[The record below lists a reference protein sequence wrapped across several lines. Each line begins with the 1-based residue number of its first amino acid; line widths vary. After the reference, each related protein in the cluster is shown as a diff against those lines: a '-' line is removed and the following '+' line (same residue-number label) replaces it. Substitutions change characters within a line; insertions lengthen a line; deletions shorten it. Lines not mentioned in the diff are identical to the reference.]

1 MAGLPVL
8 FGKRRL
14 RLYFSPANIEHITMD
29 KKIEK
34 KRWTWQRILIL
45 VVLIG
50 GVGYLVSAVVKSAGT
65 SRLNVQSE
73 RLMVDTVGRGNFQ
86 EFIPVTGVVE
96 PLRTVF
102 IDAVEGG
109 KVEEKFVEDG
119 AFVKP
124 NQPILRLSN
133 PELLVNYL
141 NQEANI
147 ISQINQIRNTSILM
161 EQQSL
166 SLREQ
171 AVDVDYQ
178 MDLNG
183 KRLDRNRELLKDKV
197 IARVEYEE
205 MEALMTNLKNRKK
218 LLHATIKKDSAY
230 QELQQQQMA
239 SSLDLMQRNLAIT
252 RQSLDQLTVRAPI
265 AGQLSGLNKELGE
278 SVARSENIGQIDDL
292 SSFKVRI
299 RIDEFYISRVFNEQE
314 GTFQFAG
321 KTFSLKIK
329 KIYPQVLNGAF
340 EADMVFVGSAPE
352 GIKRGQSVSVKL
364 ELSAEEQAT
373 LLQRGGFYQ
382 TTGGNWVYVIDPASG
397 NARKRNIRLGRQ
409 NPNFYEVLDGLQTG
423 DVVII
428 SGYENFGDKDELVL
442 K

>member
-1 MAGLPVL
+1 
-8 FGKRRL
+8 
-14 RLYFSPANIEHITMD
+14 MD

-34 KRWTWQRILIL
+34 KRWTWQRILLL
-45 VVLIG
+45 V
-50 GVGYLVSAVVKSAGT
+50 AVVGGLGLLINTVLKNAGT

-86 EFIPVTGVVE
+86 EFIPVTGVVQ

-133 PELLVNYL
+133 PDLMVNYL

-166 SLREQ
+166 NLREQ

-178 MDLNG
+178 LDLNG
-183 KRLDRNRELLKDKV
+183 KRLERNRELLKDKV

-205 MEALMTNLKNRKK
+205 MEALVTNLKNRKG
-218 LLHATIKKDSAY
+218 LLRATIKKDSAY
-230 QELQQQQMA
+230 QELQQQQMS
-239 SSLDLMQRNLAIT
+239 SSLDLMQRNLTIT
-252 RQSLDQLTVRAPI
+252 RQSLEQLMVRAPI
-265 AGQLSGLNKELGE
+265 AGQLSGLTKELGA

-292 SSFKVRI
+292 SNFKVRV

-314 GTFQFAG
+314 GSFTFAG
-321 KTFSLKIK
+321 KNYQLKIK

-340 EADMVFVGSAPE
+340 EADMVFVGAPPE

-364 ELSAEEQAT
+364 ELSAEEQAM

-382 TTGGNWVYVIDPASG
+382 TTGGNWVYVIDPSSG
-397 NARKRNIRLGRQ
+397 NARKRTVRLGRQ
-409 NPNFYEVLDGLQTG
+409 NPNFYEVLDGLQPG
-423 DVVII
+423 DVVIV

>member
-1 MAGLPVL
+1 
-8 FGKRRL
+8 
-14 RLYFSPANIEHITMD
+14 MD

-34 KRWTWQRILIL
+34 KRFTWQRVSIGVL
-45 VVLIG
+45 VIG
-50 GVGYLVSAVVKSAGT
+50 GLAYLISTVVKNSGT

-119 AFVKP
+119 AFVQP
-124 NQPILRLSN
+124 NQAILRLSN
-133 PELLVNYL
+133 PDLMVNYL

-166 SLREQ
+166 NLREQ

-178 MDLNG
+178 LELND
-183 KRLDRNRELLKDKV
+183 KRLNRNRELLKDNV
-197 IARVEYEE
+197 IPRVEYEE
-205 MEALMTNLKNRKK
+205 MEALLTNLKNRKK
-218 LLHATIKKDSAY
+218 LLQATIRKDSAY
-230 QELQQQQMA
+230 QELQQQQMS
-239 SSLDLMQRNLAIT
+239 SSLDLMQRNLTIT
-252 RQSLDQLTVRAPI
+252 RQSLEQLTVKAPI
-265 AGQLSGLNKELGE
+265 AGQLSGLSKELGE

-292 SSFKVRI
+292 SNFKVRV

-314 GTFQFAG
+314 GSFQFAG
-321 KTFSLKIK
+321 KTYTLKIK
-329 KIYPQVLNGAF
+329 KIYPQVANGAF
-340 EADMVFVGSAPE
+340 EADMVFVGPPPE

-382 TTGGNWVYVIDPASG
+382 TTGGNWVYVIDSATG

-409 NPNFYEVLDGLQTG
+409 NPNYYEVLDGLQTG
-423 DVVII
+423 DVVIV

-442 K
+442 N

>member
-1 MAGLPVL
+1 
-8 FGKRRL
+8 
-14 RLYFSPANIEHITMD
+14 MD

-45 VVLIG
+45 AV
-50 GVGYLVSAVVKSAGT
+50 AVVGLGFLITSALKNAGT
-65 SRLNVQSE
+65 SRLNVQSD

-96 PLRTVF
+96 PLRTVR

-119 AFVKP
+119 AFVQP

-133 PELLVNYL
+133 PDLLVNYL

-166 SLREQ
+166 NLREQ

-178 MDLNG
+178 LDLNST
-183 KRLDRNRELLKDKV
+183 RLERNRELMKDKV

-205 MEALMTNLKNRKK
+205 QQALVNNLKNRKE
-218 LLHATIKKDSAY
+218 LLRATIKKDSSY
-230 QELQQQQMA
+230 QALQQQQMS

-252 RQSLDQLTVRAPI
+252 KQSLEQLMVRAPI
-265 AGQLSGLNKELGE
+265 AGQLSGLAKELGQ
-278 SVARSENIGQIDDL
+278 SVARNENIGQIDDL
-292 SSFKVRI
+292 SSFKVRV
-299 RIDEFYISRVFNEQE
+299 RIDEFYISRVFNEQQ
-314 GTFQFAG
+314 GSFQFAG
-321 KTFSLKIK
+321 KNYTLKIK
-329 KIYPQVLNGAF
+329 KIYPQVVNGAF
-340 EADMVFVGSAPE
+340 EADMVFVGSAPD

-397 NARKRNIRLGRQ
+397 NARKRSVRLGRQ
-409 NPNFYEVLDGLQTG
+409 NPNFYEVLDGLQEG
-423 DVVII
+423 EVVIV

>member
-1 MAGLPVL
+1 MDR
-8 FGKRRL
+8 K
-14 RLYFSPANIEHITMD
+14 IT
-29 KKIEK
+29 K
-34 KRWTWQRILIL
+34 KRFTWQRLLLAAAGLAL
-45 VVLIG
+45 VG
-50 GVGYLVSAVVKSAGT
+50 FLVASIWKNAGT

-73 RLMVDTVGRGNFQ
+73 RLMVDTVGQGTFQ

-96 PLRTVF
+96 PLRTVI

-133 PELLVNYL
+133 PDLMVNYL

-166 SLREQ
+166 NLREQ
-171 AVDVDYQ
+171 AVDVEYQ
-178 MDLNG
+178 LELNHS
-183 KRLDRNRELLKDKV
+183 RLERNRSLLKDKV
-197 IARVEYEE
+197 IAPVDVQE
-205 MEALMTNLKNRKK
+205 MEALYKNLKNRKK
-218 LLHATIKKDSAY
+218 LLEATIKKDSAY
-230 QELQQQQMA
+230 QSLQQQQMS
-239 SSLDLMQRNLAIT
+239 SSLDLMERNLAIT
-252 RQSLDQLTVRAPI
+252 RQSLEQLTVRAPI

-292 SSFKVRI
+292 SNFKVRV
-299 RIDEFYISRVFNEQE
+299 RIDEFYISRVFNDQE
-314 GTFQFAG
+314 GSFEFAG
-321 KTFSLKIK
+321 KSYALKIK
-329 KIYPQVLNGAF
+329 KIYPQVANGAF
-340 EADMVFVGSAPE
+340 EADMVFVDKAPE
-352 GIKRGQSVSVKL
+352 GIKRGQSVSVRL

-382 TTGGNWVYVIDPASG
+382 TTGGNWVYVVDPSSG
-397 NARKRNIRLGRQ
+397 NARKRTVRLGRQ
-409 NPNFYEVLDGLQTG
+409 NPNYYEVLDGLQTG
-423 DVVII
+423 DVVIV

>member
-1 MAGLPVL
+1 
-8 FGKRRL
+8 
-14 RLYFSPANIEHITMD
+14 MD

-45 VVLIG
+45 AV
-50 GVGYLVSAVVKSAGT
+50 AVVGLGFLITSALKNAGT
-65 SRLNVQSE
+65 SRLNVQSD

-96 PLRTVF
+96 PLRTVR

-119 AFVKP
+119 AFVQP

-133 PELLVNYL
+133 PDLLVNYL

-166 SLREQ
+166 NLREQ

-178 MDLNG
+178 LDLNST
-183 KRLDRNRELLKDKV
+183 RLERNRELMKDKV

-205 MEALMTNLKNRKK
+205 QQALVNNLKNRKE
-218 LLHATIKKDSAY
+218 LLRATIKKDSSY
-230 QELQQQQMA
+230 QALQQQQMS

-252 RQSLDQLTVRAPI
+252 KQSLEQLMVRAPI
-265 AGQLSGLNKELGE
+265 AGQLSGLAKELGQ
-278 SVARSENIGQIDDL
+278 SVARNENIGQIDDL
-292 SSFKVRI
+292 SSFKVRV
-299 RIDEFYISRVFNEQE
+299 RIDEFYISRVFNEQQ
-314 GTFQFAG
+314 GSFQFAG
-321 KTFSLKIK
+321 KNYTLKIK
-329 KIYPQVLNGAF
+329 KIYPQVVNGAF
-340 EADMVFVGSAPE
+340 EADMVFMGAAPD

-397 NARKRNIRLGRQ
+397 NARKRSVRLGRQ
-409 NPNFYEVLDGLQTG
+409 NPNFYEVLDGLQEG
-423 DVVII
+423 EVVIV

>member
-1 MAGLPVL
+1 
-8 FGKRRL
+8 
-14 RLYFSPANIEHITMD
+14 MD
-29 KKIEK
+29 RKIEK
-34 KRWTWQRILIL
+34 KRFTWQRILLAL
-45 VVLIG
+45 VAIG
-50 GVGYLVSAVVKSAGT
+50 GLTFLISSMIRNAGT

-73 RLMVDTVGRGNFQ
+73 RLMVDTVARGNFQ

-109 KVEEKFVEDG
+109 KVEDKFVEDG
-119 AFVKP
+119 AFVQA
-124 NQPILRLSN
+124 NQQILRLSN
-133 PELLVNYL
+133 PDLMVNYL

-178 MDLNG
+178 LDLTT
-183 KRLDRNRELLKDKV
+183 KRVARNRELFKDNV

-205 MEALMTNLKNRKK
+205 TEALHSNLQNRKQ
-218 LLHATIKKDSAY
+218 LLAATIRKDSAY
-230 QELQQQQMA
+230 QALQQQQMA

-252 RQSLDQLTVRAPI
+252 KQSLDQLTVRAPI
-265 AGQLSGLNKELGE
+265 AGQLSGLSKELGE

-292 SSFKVRI
+292 SSFKVRV

-314 GTFQFAG
+314 GSFQFAG
-321 KTFSLKIK
+321 KSYSLKIK
-329 KIYPQVLNGAF
+329 KIYPQVTNGAF
-340 EADMVFVGSAPE
+340 EADMVFVGKAPD

-364 ELSAEEQAT
+364 ELSAEEQAM

-382 TTGGNWVYVIDPASG
+382 TTGGNWVYVVDPSG
-397 NARKRNIRLGRQ
+397 DNARKRSIRLGRQ
-409 NPNFYEVLDGLQTG
+409 NPNYYEVLDGLQAG
-423 DVVII
+423 DVVIV

>member
-1 MAGLPVL
+1 
-8 FGKRRL
+8 
-14 RLYFSPANIEHITMD
+14 MD

-34 KRWTWQRILIL
+34 KRFTWQRILI
-45 VVLIG
+45 
-50 GVGYLVSAVVKSAGT
+50 AVVAIAGLSFLISSMIKNAGT
-65 SRLNVQSE
+65 TRLNVQSE

-119 AFVKP
+119 AFLQA
-124 NQPILRLSN
+124 NQQILRLSN
-133 PELLVNYL
+133 PDLMVNYL

-178 MDLNG
+178 LELTT
-183 KRLDRNRELLKDKV
+183 KRVARNRELYKDNV

-205 MEALMTNLKNRKK
+205 SEALHNNLQNRQK
-218 LLHATIKKDSAY
+218 LLSATIRKDSAY
-230 QELQQQQMA
+230 QALQQQQMA

-265 AGQLSGLNKELGE
+265 AGQLSGLSKELGE

-292 SSFKVRI
+292 SNFKVRV

-314 GTFQFAG
+314 GSFQFAG
-321 KTFSLKIK
+321 KSFALKIK
-329 KIYPQVLNGAF
+329 KIYPQVTNGAF
-340 EADMVFVGSAPE
+340 EADMVFVGAAPD

-423 DVVII
+423 EVVIV

>member
-1 MAGLPVL
+1 
-8 FGKRRL
+8 
-14 RLYFSPANIEHITMD
+14 MD

-45 VVLIG
+45 AVAVGGLGFLIT
-50 GVGYLVSAVVKSAGT
+50 SALKNAGT
-65 SRLNVQSE
+65 SRLNVQSD

-96 PLRTVF
+96 PLRTVR

-119 AFVKP
+119 AFVQP

-133 PELLVNYL
+133 PDLLVNYL

-166 SLREQ
+166 NLREQ

-178 MDLNG
+178 LDLNST
-183 KRLDRNRELLKDKV
+183 RLERNRELLKDKV

-205 MEALMTNLKNRKK
+205 QQALVNNLKNRKE
-218 LLHATIKKDSAY
+218 LLRATIKKDSSY
-230 QELQQQQMA
+230 QALQQQQMS

-252 RQSLDQLTVRAPI
+252 KQSLEQLMVRAPI
-265 AGQLSGLNKELGE
+265 AGQLSGLAKELGQ
-278 SVARSENIGQIDDL
+278 SVARNENIGQIDDL
-292 SSFKVRI
+292 SSFKVRV
-299 RIDEFYISRVFNEQE
+299 RIDEFYISRVFNEQQ
-314 GTFQFAG
+314 GSFQFAG
-321 KTFSLKIK
+321 KNYTLKIK
-329 KIYPQVLNGAF
+329 KIYPQVVNGAF
-340 EADMVFVGSAPE
+340 EADMVFMGAAPD

-397 NARKRNIRLGRQ
+397 NARKRSVRLGRQ
-409 NPNFYEVLDGLQTG
+409 NPNFYEVLDGLQEG
-423 DVVII
+423 EVVIV

>member
-1 MAGLPVL
+1 
-8 FGKRRL
+8 
-14 RLYFSPANIEHITMD
+14 MD

-45 VVLIG
+45 V
-50 GVGYLVSAVVKSAGT
+50 AVVGGLGLIISSVLKNAGT

-86 EFIPVTGVVE
+86 EFIPVTGVVQ

-124 NQPILRLSN
+124 TQPILRLSN
-133 PELLVNYL
+133 PDLLVNYL

-166 SLREQ
+166 NLREQ

-178 MDLNG
+178 LDLNG

-197 IARVEYEE
+197 IAKVEYEE
-205 MEALMTNLKNRKK
+205 MEALVTNLKNRKT
-218 LLHATIKKDSAY
+218 LLKATIKKDSAY
-230 QELQQQQMA
+230 QELQQQQMT

-252 RQSLDQLTVRAPI
+252 RQSLEQLTVRAPI
-265 AGQLSGLNKELGE
+265 AGQLSGLTKELGA

-292 SSFKVRI
+292 SNFKIRV

-314 GTFQFAG
+314 GSFQFAG
-321 KTFSLKIK
+321 KTYVLKIK

-340 EADMVFVGSAPE
+340 EADMVFVGAPPE

-382 TTGGNWVYVIDPASG
+382 TTGGNWVYVIDPSSG
-397 NARKRNIRLGRQ
+397 YARKRNVRLGRQ
-409 NPNFYEVLDGLQTG
+409 NPNFYEVLDGLQSG
-423 DVVII
+423 DVVIV

>member
-1 MAGLPVL
+1 MDR
-8 FGKRRL
+8 K
-14 RLYFSPANIEHITMD
+14 IT
-29 KKIEK
+29 K
-34 KRWTWQRILIL
+34 KRFTWQRLLLAAVGLAIVGFLIAS
-45 VVLIG
+45 IW
-50 GVGYLVSAVVKSAGT
+50 KNAGT

-73 RLMVDTVGRGNFQ
+73 RLMVDTVGQGTFQ

-96 PLRTVF
+96 PLRTVI

-133 PELLVNYL
+133 PDLMVNYL

-166 SLREQ
+166 NLREQ
-171 AVDVDYQ
+171 AVDVEYQ
-178 MDLNG
+178 LELNHS
-183 KRLDRNRELLKDKV
+183 RLERNRSLLKDKV
-197 IARVEYEE
+197 IAPVDVQE
-205 MEALMTNLKNRKK
+205 MEALYKNLKNRKK
-218 LLHATIKKDSAY
+218 LLEATIKKDSAY
-230 QELQQQQMA
+230 QSLQQQQMS
-239 SSLDLMQRNLAIT
+239 SSLDLMERNLAIT
-252 RQSLDQLTVRAPI
+252 RQSLEQLTVRAPI

-292 SSFKVRI
+292 SNFKVRV
-299 RIDEFYISRVFNEQE
+299 RIDEFYISRVFNDQE
-314 GTFQFAG
+314 GSFEFAG
-321 KTFSLKIK
+321 KSYALKIK
-329 KIYPQVLNGAF
+329 KIYPQVANGAF
-340 EADMVFVGSAPE
+340 EADMVFVGKAPE
-352 GIKRGQSVSVKL
+352 GIKRGQSVSVRL

-382 TTGGNWVYVIDPASG
+382 TTGGNWVYVVDPSSG
-397 NARKRNIRLGRQ
+397 NARKRNVRLGRQ
-409 NPNFYEVLDGLQTG
+409 NPNYYEVLEGLQTG
-423 DVVII
+423 DVVIV

>member
-1 MAGLPVL
+1 MDR
-8 FGKRRL
+8 K
-14 RLYFSPANIEHITMD
+14 IT
-29 KKIEK
+29 K
-34 KRWTWQRILIL
+34 KRFTWQRLL
-45 VVLIG
+45 LAAVVLAVAG
-50 GVGYLVSAVVKSAGT
+50 FLVASIWKNAGT

-73 RLMVDTVGRGNFQ
+73 RLMVDTVGQGTFQ

-96 PLRTVF
+96 PLRTVI

-133 PELLVNYL
+133 PDLMVNYL

-166 SLREQ
+166 NLREQ
-171 AVDVDYQ
+171 AVDVEYQ
-178 MDLNG
+178 LELNHS
-183 KRLDRNRELLKDKV
+183 RLERNRSLLKDKV
-197 IARVEYEE
+197 IAPVDVQE
-205 MEALMTNLKNRKK
+205 MEALYKNLKNRKK
-218 LLHATIKKDSAY
+218 LLEATIKKDSAY
-230 QELQQQQMA
+230 QSLQQQQMS
-239 SSLDLMQRNLAIT
+239 SSLDLMERNLAIT
-252 RQSLDQLTVRAPI
+252 RQSLEQLTVRAPI
-265 AGQLSGLNKELGE
+265 AGQLSGLNKELGQ

-292 SSFKVRI
+292 SNFKVRV
-299 RIDEFYISRVFNEQE
+299 RIDEFYISRVFNDQE
-314 GTFQFAG
+314 GSFQFAG
-321 KTFSLKIK
+321 KSYALKIK
-329 KIYPQVLNGAF
+329 KIYPQVVNGAF
-340 EADMVFVGSAPE
+340 EADMVFVEKAPE
-352 GIKRGQSVSVKL
+352 GIKRGQSVSVRL

-382 TTGGNWVYVIDPASG
+382 TTGGNWVYVVDPSSG
-397 NARKRNIRLGRQ
+397 NARKRTVRLGRQ

-423 DVVII
+423 DVVIV

>member
-1 MAGLPVL
+1 
-8 FGKRRL
+8 
-14 RLYFSPANIEHITMD
+14 MD

-34 KRWTWQRILIL
+34 KRFTWQRLLVGLVLLGGTYFLIAS
-45 VVLIG
+45 IW
-50 GVGYLVSAVVKSAGT
+50 KNAGT
-65 SRLNVQSE
+65 SRLNVQSD
-73 RLMVDTVGRGNFQ
+73 RLMIDTVGQGNFQ

-124 NQPILRLSN
+124 NQTILRLSN
-133 PELLVNYL
+133 PDLMVNYL

-166 SLREQ
+166 NLREQ

-178 MDLNG
+178 LELTS
-183 KRLDRNRELLKDKV
+183 KRLERNRSLLKDKV
-197 IARVEYEE
+197 IARVEFEE
-205 MEALMTNLKNRKK
+205 MEALLHNLENRKK
-218 LLHATIKKDSAY
+218 LLGATIKKDSAY
-230 QELQQQQMA
+230 QELQKQQMA
-239 SSLDLMQRNLAIT
+239 SSLDLMQRNLSIT
-252 RQSLDQLTVRAPI
+252 RQSLDQLNVKAPI

-292 SSFKVRI
+292 SNFKVRV

-314 GTFQFAG
+314 GSFQFAG
-321 KTFSLKIK
+321 KLYALKIK
-329 KIYPQVLNGAF
+329 KIYPQVSNGAF
-340 EADMVFVGSAPE
+340 EADMVFVDAAPE

-382 TTGGNWVYVIDPASG
+382 TSGGNWVYVVDPQTG
-397 NARKRNIRLGRQ
+397 NARKRNVRLGRQ

-423 DVVII
+423 DLVIV
-428 SGYENFGDKDELVL
+428 SGYENFGDKDELIL

>member
-1 MAGLPVL
+1 MDR
-8 FGKRRL
+8 K
-14 RLYFSPANIEHITMD
+14 IT
-29 KKIEK
+29 K
-34 KRWTWQRILIL
+34 KRFTWQRLLLAAVGLAIVGFLIAS
-45 VVLIG
+45 IW
-50 GVGYLVSAVVKSAGT
+50 KNAGT

-73 RLMVDTVGRGNFQ
+73 RLMVDTVGQGTFQ

-96 PLRTVF
+96 PLRTVI

-133 PELLVNYL
+133 PDLMVNYL

-166 SLREQ
+166 NLREQ
-171 AVDVDYQ
+171 AVDVEYQ
-178 MDLNG
+178 LELNHG
-183 KRLDRNRELLKDKV
+183 RLERNRSLLKDKV
-197 IARVEYEE
+197 IAPVDVQE
-205 MEALMTNLKNRKK
+205 MEALYKNLKNRKN
-218 LLHATIKKDSAY
+218 LLEATIKKDSAY
-230 QELQQQQMA
+230 QSLQQQQMS
-239 SSLDLMQRNLAIT
+239 SSLDLMERNLAIT
-252 RQSLDQLTVRAPI
+252 RQSLEQLTVRAPI

-292 SSFKVRI
+292 SNFKVRV
-299 RIDEFYISRVFNEQE
+299 RIDEFYISRVFNDQE
-314 GTFQFAG
+314 GSFEFAG
-321 KTFSLKIK
+321 KSYALKIK
-329 KIYPQVLNGAF
+329 KIYPQVANGAF
-340 EADMVFVGSAPE
+340 EADMVFVGKAPE
-352 GIKRGQSVSVKL
+352 GIKRGQSVSVRL

-382 TTGGNWVYVIDPASG
+382 TTGGNWVYVVDPSSG
-397 NARKRNIRLGRQ
+397 NARKRNVRLGRQ
-409 NPNFYEVLDGLQTG
+409 NPNYYEVLEGLQTG
-423 DVVII
+423 DVVIV

>member
-1 MAGLPVL
+1 MNE
-8 FGKRRL
+8 R
-14 RLYFSPANIEHITMD
+14 ITMD

-45 VVLIG
+45 AGIVAGLGIIASSVLKNA
-50 GVGYLVSAVVKSAGT
+50 GV

-73 RLMVDTVGRGNFQ
+73 RLMVDTVSRGNFQ
-86 EFIPVTGVVE
+86 EFISVTGVVE

-102 IDAVEGG
+102 IDATEGG

-119 AFVKP
+119 AMVKP
-124 NQPILRLSN
+124 NQMILRLSN
-133 PELLVNYL
+133 PDLMVNYL

-178 MDLNG
+178 LDLNG
-183 KRLDRNRELLKDKV
+183 KRLERNRELLKDKV
-197 IARVEYEE
+197 VARVDVEE
-205 MEALMTNLKNRKK
+205 MEALHTNLKNRRT
-218 LLHATIKKDSAY
+218 LLQATIRKDSAY
-230 QELQQQQMA
+230 QELQKQQMS

-252 RQSLDQLTVRAPI
+252 KQSLEQLTVRAPI
-265 AGQLSGLNKELGE
+265 AGQLTGLNKELGE

-292 SSFKVRI
+292 SNFKVRV
-299 RIDEFYISRVFNEQE
+299 RIDEFYISRVFNDQE
-314 GTFQFAG
+314 GSFQFAG
-321 KTFSLKIK
+321 KTYQLKIK
-329 KIYPQVLNGAF
+329 KIYPQVANGAF
-340 EADMVFVGSAPE
+340 EADMVFVGTPPD

-364 ELSAEEQAT
+364 ELSAEEQAM

-382 TTGGNWVYVIDPASG
+382 TSGGNWVYVIDPSSG

-423 DVVII
+423 DIVIV

>member
-1 MAGLPVL
+1 
-8 FGKRRL
+8 
-14 RLYFSPANIEHITMD
+14 MD

-34 KRWTWQRILIL
+34 KRFTWQRITLAL
-45 VVLIG
+45 VVVGGLAFLITSM
-50 GVGYLVSAVVKSAGT
+50 VRNAGT

-133 PELLVNYL
+133 PDLLVNYL

-166 SLREQ
+166 SLRNQ

-178 MDLNG
+178 LDLTIT
-183 KRLDRNRELLKDKV
+183 RLARNKELLKDKV

-205 MEALMTNLKNRKK
+205 MQALHKNLNNRKD
-218 LLHATIKKDSAY
+218 LLRVTIQKDSAY
-230 QELQQQQMA
+230 QALQQHQMT

-252 RQSLDQLTVRAPI
+252 RQSLEQLTVRAPI
-265 AGQLSGLNKELGE
+265 AGQLSGLTKELGE

-292 SSFKVRI
+292 SNFKVRV

-321 KTFSLKIK
+321 KTYALKIK
-329 KIYPQVLNGAF
+329 KIYPQVTTGAF
-340 EADMVFVGSAPE
+340 EADMVFVGAPPD

-382 TTGGNWVYVIDPASG
+382 TTGGNWVYVIDPSTG
-397 NARKRNIRLGRQ
+397 NARKRNVRLGRQ
-409 NPNFYEVLDGLQTG
+409 NPNFYEVLEGLQTG
-423 DVVII
+423 EVVIV
-428 SGYENFGDKDELVL
+428 SGYENFGNKDELVL

>member
-1 MAGLPVL
+1 
-8 FGKRRL
+8 
-14 RLYFSPANIEHITMD
+14 MD

-34 KRWTWQRILIL
+34 KRWTWQRILLL
-45 VVLIG
+45 V
-50 GVGYLVSAVVKSAGT
+50 AVVGGLGLIISSVLKNAGT

-86 EFIPVTGVVE
+86 EFIPVTGVVQ
-96 PLRTVF
+96 PLRTVY

-124 NQPILRLSN
+124 SQPILRLSN
-133 PELLVNYL
+133 PDLLVNYL

-166 SLREQ
+166 NLREQ

-178 MDLNG
+178 LDLNG

-197 IARVEYEE
+197 IAKVEYEE
-205 MEALMTNLKNRKK
+205 MEALVTNLKNRKS
-218 LLHATIKKDSAY
+218 LLKATIKKDSAY
-230 QELQQQQMA
+230 QELQQQQMT

-252 RQSLDQLTVRAPI
+252 RQSLEQLTVRAPI
-265 AGQLSGLNKELGE
+265 AGQLSGLTKELGA

-292 SSFKVRI
+292 SNFKIRV

-314 GTFQFAG
+314 GSFQFAG
-321 KTFSLKIK
+321 KTYVLKIK

-340 EADMVFVGSAPE
+340 EADMVFVGAPPE

-382 TTGGNWVYVIDPASG
+382 TTGGNWVYVIDPSSG
-397 NARKRNIRLGRQ
+397 NARKRSVRLGRQ
-409 NPNFYEVLDGLQTG
+409 NPNFYEVLDGLQPG
-423 DVVII
+423 DVVIV

>member
-1 MAGLPVL
+1 
-8 FGKRRL
+8 
-14 RLYFSPANIEHITMD
+14 MD

-34 KRWTWQRILIL
+34 KRWTWQRILLL
-45 VVLIG
+45 V
-50 GVGYLVSAVVKSAGT
+50 AVVGGLGLLINTVLKNAGT

-86 EFIPVTGVVE
+86 EFIPVTGVVQ

-133 PELLVNYL
+133 PDLMVNYL
-141 NQEANI
+141 NQEASI

-166 SLREQ
+166 NLREQ

-178 MDLNG
+178 LDLNG
-183 KRLDRNRELLKDKV
+183 KRLERNRELLKDKV

-205 MEALMTNLKNRKK
+205 MEALVTNLKNRKG
-218 LLHATIKKDSAY
+218 LLRATIKKDSAY
-230 QELQQQQMA
+230 QELQQQQMS
-239 SSLDLMQRNLAIT
+239 SSLDLMQRNLTIT
-252 RQSLDQLTVRAPI
+252 RQSLEQLMVRAPI
-265 AGQLSGLNKELGE
+265 AGQLSGLTKELGA

-292 SSFKVRI
+292 SNFKVRV

-314 GTFQFAG
+314 GSFTFAG
-321 KTFSLKIK
+321 KNYQLKIK

-340 EADMVFVGSAPE
+340 EADMVFVGAPPE

-364 ELSAEEQAT
+364 ELSAEEQAM

-382 TTGGNWVYVIDPASG
+382 TTGGNWVYVIDPSSG
-397 NARKRNIRLGRQ
+397 NARKRTVRLGRQ
-409 NPNFYEVLDGLQTG
+409 NPNFYEVLDGLQPG
-423 DVVII
+423 DVVIV